1 MSCPIFRCQSI
12 NTLSD
17 LDNSGKHNKRE
28 KYHYDTNPDIKCLWA
43 PSSRKSW
50 FLVINLISSWCPL
63 ILNVSVFLFSSSVGS
78 DSNDINFST
87 KIGNTSSW

>member
-28 KYHYDTNPDIKCLWA
+28 KDHYDSNSDIKIEESKNNIEIVKCNMKYDDNWMML
-43 PSSRKSW
+43 KIYIK
-50 FLVINLISSWCPL
+50 LNLMKHDLNI
-63 ILNVSVFLFSSSVGS
+63 ILNKKEM
-78 DSNDINFST
+78 IER
-87 KIGNTSSW
+87 

>member
-28 KYHYDTNPDIKCLWA
+28 KDHYDSNSDIKIEESKNNIEIVKCKMKYDDNWMM
-43 PSSRKSW
+43 
-50 FLVINLISSWCPL
+50 
-63 ILNVSVFLFSSSVGS
+63 
-78 DSNDINFST
+78 
-87 KIGNTSSW
+87 